1 MNQLI
6 AVLQDVDMRLASGT
20 DCRISHNYYSDK
32 LRGGAMAASAH
43 QPEDLIESN
52 MATESQPAPCIWVQ
66 LWPFL
71 LLRNKN
77 ELMRSRAVGIDKRQ
91 NGSAFIG

>member
-32 LRGGAMAASAH
+32 LRGGAMAASIGTST
-43 QPEDLIESN
+43 PEDLIESN
-52 MATESQPAPCIWVQ
+52 IHGNRKSTAPSFMFFI
-66 LWPFL
+66 PTFEL
-71 LLRNKN
+71 LFVVIRRPTAQSLRAA
-77 ELMRSRAVGIDKRQ
+77 EPQTG
-91 NGSAFIG
+91 